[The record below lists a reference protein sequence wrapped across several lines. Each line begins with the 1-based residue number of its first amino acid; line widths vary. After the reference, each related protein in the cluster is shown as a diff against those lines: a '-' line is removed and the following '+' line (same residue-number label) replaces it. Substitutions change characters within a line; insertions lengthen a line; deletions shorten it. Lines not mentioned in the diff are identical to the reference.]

1 MADRT
6 WLSTTCLPCVAL
18 ALALALACGSS
29 SSGTGTIPPAPAPAP
44 APGVTVS
51 GTVAASS
58 GSAVAQLTGKGVQ
71 GARLRQVLGAVAT
84 SAPGTTPLGA
94 GSTVNLIQINAA
106 GTQVGAVIATTVT
119 NADGT
124 YSLTAPAG
132 FTPGPSYVVVAEA
145 PGGTIQGFVTS
156 TTANADPYT
165 QTTVTLVTGAL
176 AQAGASIDS
185 IGASAIAA
193 VQETVLSNS
202 GSITLTGTTTT
213 PQMAAAL
220 AASVQ
225 NDVEDANIVTS
236 LTAPNGITGT
246 VQDAGGN
253 PLVGIQILVRT
264 FGNQVTMATTRTDA
278 TGAYTV
284 QVPAGNYIV
293 GAINDTATSMAASA
307 WWSSSGMQTSQ
318 FQASNIP
325 LAATPV
331 SCDFTLQP
339 GGRLTGLVAT
349 SDTGLPLSGI
359 TVSLNDFS
367 SGQTLLF
374 LKTQP
379 DGTVNFNVAAGSYYV
394 SMRNN
399 TLQPYATGC
408 IDGTLGGGKNLNM
421 ASNIVVVA
429 GQSQSGQMTLVP
441 GYQLQGLISDPV
453 TGPVAGMVVR
463 FQDYDAG
470 GVGAETARSGVD
482 GSYCLWVQPGDYNVW
497 TRGQQANDLNCTAR
511 GGGGADH
518 RRLAGPERQPGGPG
532 VHLRLQCPRGQRARL
547 RGLQFRWHR
556 HRLHQRQ
563 HRQRRAGVPDRRRH
577 AGGDLGVP
585 GERRQCHRGAGGSQ
599 QRHRCGRSGRWRQHG
614 PGHRHPAGRGLA
626 CGHRV
631 LLGHRPGAAQPGD
644 LRPDR
649 RHLGPRSADAGPQP
663 FRWLLRHCPA
673 GRCHHQHGHR
683 LPFRPCL
690 RHHQRRKPGPWRLR
704 SGRQPG
710 HGGSWHGA
718 YPELVLLSLAA
729 RVMK

>member
-497 TRGQQANDLNCTAR
+497 TRGQQANDLNCTA
-511 GGGGADH
+511 GGQTANFAAAVGQITAVLQDPSGNPVGQAFTYVYNAPGASVLGFEVSNSDGTVTVYTSGSTANVVLAFLIDAGMQVGTSVYQVSDGNATGALEAANNGTVVAAPAAGASMALGTVTLPAGAW
-518 RRLAGPERQPGGPG
+518 LAGTVSSLATGLALPNQVISVRIGGTSALDRLMQVRSRSDGSYGIALPAGATISTVIAYPSGLAFAIINGENQDPG
-532 VHLRLQCPRGQRARL
+532 VY
-547 RGLQFRWHR
+547 
-556 HRLHQRQ
+556 
-563 HRQRRAGVPDRRRH
+563 
-577 AGGDLGVP
+577 DLAANLVM
-585 GERRQCHRGAGGSQ
+585 
-599 QRHRCGRSGRWRQHG
+599 
-614 PGHRHPAGRGLA
+614 
-626 CGHRV
+626 
-631 LLGHRPGAAQPGD
+631 GAAGT
-644 LRPDR
+644 
-649 RHLGPRSADAGPQP
+649 
-663 FRWLLRHCPA
+663 
-673 GRCHHQHGHR
+673 
-683 LPFRPCL
+683 
-690 RHHQRRKPGPWRLR
+690 
-704 SGRQPG
+704 
-710 HGGSWHGA
+710 
-718 YPELVLLSLAA
+718 VLTQNLSF
-729 RVMK
+729 